1 MSQKKVWSILYY
13 FVPEFR
19 AELARS
25 LKQELWDYDSKKYQ
39 IDEDTLLKY
48 CREYYLCDKSQ
59 WYSAMDIYKSRNV
72 TDCEKEK
79 GNYDKCRSNC
89 NKQVGDKYNRCISSC
104 ESWEGRK
111 YNECLYLLNVHD
123 EYHMG
128 AKISA
133 DTTEDIKTNC
143 QEFFQQN

>member
-1 MSQKKVWSILYY
+1 MNNLLYKKFFKLTVVCGLIAFPPITAFSQS
-13 FVPEFR
+13 FEQN
-19 AELARS
+19 LAKIGA
-25 LKQELWDYDSKKYQ
+25 LYDSKKYQ

-89 NKQVGDKYNRCISSC
+89 NK
-104 ESWEGRK
+104 
-111 YNECLYLLNVHD
+111 
-123 EYHMG
+123 
-128 AKISA
+128 
-133 DTTEDIKTNC
+133 
-143 QEFFQQN
+143 